1 VTDVPSQITY
11 HKLTVQDVPLVANLI
26 NGYANL
32 GQMLPRSHHKL
43 YQFLRDFVGAWDG
56 DQLVGC
62 GALALIWEELGE
74 IRSLA
79 VLPEWRGRGVGR
91 GMIEYLLDEARSL
104 GMTRVFALTYQH
116 AFFSK
121 LGFREVER
129 DTLPHKIWGDCL
141 DCPKFP
147 KCDEIAMILD
157 LDTSS
162 EGQGQQ

>member
-1 VTDVPSQITY
+1 MTNAQNPITF

-43 YQFLRDFVGAWDG
+43 YQFLRDFVGAWEG
-56 DQLVGC
+56 DLLVGC

-91 GMIEYLLDEARSL
+91 AMIAYLLAEARTL
-104 GMTRVFALTYQH
+104 GLTRVFALTYQQT
-116 AFFSK
+116 FFAE
-121 LGFREVER
+121 LGFQEVARE
-129 DTLPHKIWGDCL
+129 TLPHKIWGDCL

-157 LDTSS
+157 LDSPV
-162 EGQGQQ
+162 EGEVQQ

>member
-1 VTDVPSQITY
+1 MSDAQNTITF

-32 GQMLPRSHHKL
+32 GLMLPRSQHKL

-79 VLPEWRGRGVGR
+79 VLPEWRSRGVGR
-91 GMIEYLLDEARSL
+91 AMIAYLLEDARAMGL
-104 GMTRVFALTYQH
+104 TRVFALTYQQT
-116 AFFSK
+116 FFAK
-121 LGFREVER
+121 LGFLEVPRE
-129 DTLPHKIWGDCL
+129 TLPHKIWGDCL

-157 LDTSS
+157 LDSS
-162 EGQGQQ
+162 VKGEMQQ

>member
-1 VTDVPSQITY
+1 VANSQNSIIY

-32 GQMLPRSHHKL
+32 GQMLPRSQHKL

-56 DQLVGC
+56 DQLIGC

-79 VLPEWRGRGVGR
+79 VLPEWRGQGVGA
-91 GMIEYLLDEARSL
+91 GMIGYLLAEARSL
-104 GMTRVFALTYQH
+104 GLTRVFALTYQQT
-116 AFFSK
+116 FFGK
-121 LGFREVER
+121 LGFIEVARE
-129 DTLPHKIWGDCL
+129 TLPHKIWGDCL

-147 KCDEIAMILD
+147 KCDETAMILD
-157 LDTSS
+157 LDTSAKG
-162 EGQGQQ
+162 EVEL